1 MIKLLVKNR
10 LLGFVSGMVRKEEG
24 KRKRI
29 VLFAVLFAVLFLSLL
44 TVSLSVALSL
54 GAVLIP
60 AGVGWLYFAIFIL
73 AELTVLFVLSIFET
87 KSELFDCKDNDLLLS
102 MPVKSSALLASRLIV
117 VLIMNYAI
125 EAVVFIPAAVIYAAF
140 SADIAG
146 TLGFTLVSIFIPPL
160 ATALASGVGYLI
172 AILMKKT
179 RGSTVFTMLAYIAF
193 LVLYFVGYTA
203 LIDGMDEFLL
213 SFDPSSVE
221 GKLPALEFIGNAAS
235 FKPLPFITFIAI
247 SVIVSFVACFL
258 MSQNYVKLL
267 GMNVSRSRAAYRM
280 GKSRLSSAL
289 GALTKKELRKFSSSA
304 TYMMNGGVG
313 LVFVL
318 VAAVAA
324 AFNADS
330 LKYYSEYIF
339 PFYKSEETLS
349 SIFPAAITVLLSTVL
364 ISAASLSLEGRSL
377 SVLKSLPVED
387 KTVLLSKLLPSVI
400 ICAPPTLVSSIIIAF
415 AVGSPIAYLPFV
427 LLTPLAAVV
436 AFSSL
441 GLIFNVLFPNFDYQ
455 SEAQPIKQS
464 VAVTLTMFSQLL
476 FSLISCGIAV
486 VLLYF
491 VGPIVSSLCVL
502 GFYICLA
509 AVFLLVLFIPMKK
522 RYGRITA

>member
-10 LLGFVSGMVRKEEG
+10 LLGFVSGMMRKEEG
-24 KRKRI
+24 KRKRV

-60 AGVGWLYFAIFIL
+60 AGVSWLYFAIFIL

-125 EAVVFIPAAVIYAAF
+125 EAVVFIPAVVIYAAF
-140 SADIAG
+140 SVDIVG
-146 TLGFTLVSIFIPPL
+146 TLGFASVSLFIPPL
-160 ATALASGVGYLI
+160 ATSLASGVGYLI

-203 LIDGMDEFLL
+203 LIDGMDDFLL
-213 SFDPSSVE
+213 SFDPTFVE

-235 FKPLPFITFIAI
+235 FKPLPFIMFIAI
-247 SVIVSFVACFL
+247 SIIVSFVACFL
-258 MSQNYVKLL
+258 MSRSYVKLL
-267 GMNVSRSRAAYRM
+267 GMNVSRTKSAYRV
-280 GKSRLSSAL
+280 GKIRPSNAL
-289 GALTKKELRKFSSSA
+289 GALTKKELIKFSSSA
-304 TYMMNGGVG
+304 TYMMNGGIG
-313 LVFVL
+313 LIFLL

-324 AFNADS
+324 AFNSDS

-339 PFYKSEETLS
+339 PFYKSEQTLS
-349 SIFPAAITVLLSTVL
+349 CIFASAITVLLSTVL

-400 ICAPPTLVSSIIIAF
+400 ICVPPTLVSSIILAF
-415 AVGSPIAYLPFV
+415 VIGSPIAYLPFII
-427 LLTPLAAVV
+427 LTPLVAIV
-436 AFSSL
+436 AFSAL
-441 GLIFNVLFPNFDYQ
+441 GLVFNVLFPNFDYQ

-464 VAVTLTMFSQLL
+464 IAVTLTMFSQLL
-476 FSLISCGIAV
+476 ISLVSCGMALA
-486 VLLYF
+486 LLYF
-491 VGPIVSSLCVL
+491 IGPIVASLCVL

-509 AVFLLVLFIPMKK
+509 IIFLLVLFIPMKK